1 MPSARLRHEY
11 ESFEGLMK
19 RWKRAVEKDGTLQ
32 ELRKRE
38 YYEKPSTQRKRAKA
52 AAVKRWQRQLE
63 MRDAERLEAMK
74 ERRKRR
80 G

>member
-1 MPSARLRHEY
+1 MPSAGLRHEY